1 MASYAGSPA
10 LSPEARD
17 KVLQT
22 FRHTLSLAQSGKA
35 DEALLGCDFI
45 LKMDGRFAPARALL
59 DALRT
64 AAPGAPVNVDRF
76 SEFLGFDSAVEEI
89 SSAADVP
96 AVQTAAAPAAA
107 AHPPLG
113 DAFPAPAPAAAG
125 ASLEDLVF
133 GDEAAAP
140 PPPAHAP
147 PKPLPAP
154 PTPPPSPAAPGH
166 SMIAPVAGGDP
177 FAGLDDLSLSSGP
190 PSMVGSP
197 LEPAAG
203 FQPGAPPPMPASVPA
218 PAPARAPEAPAE
230 PPATPRAS
238 SGAQPDARITQF
250 LKQGDDAFA
259 RGNAQEAID
268 LWSRVF
274 LIDLSNE
281 EASHRIDSA
290 REAQAEAGRKID
302 MLLSDGVQSFE
313 AGDLAGARNKFLDVL
328 ALSENDATARGYLN
342 QIDAALSTPG
352 AGGSP
357 ASVPTPDSDFM
368 RNEIEAPRAPSFT
381 DEFQLEGGAAGEG
394 AAVPERATLPKSK
407 SRVDLRLLLAAGL
420 VILAGVGGGTY
431 WFLRGGRSAPAPAP
445 GPSSKPGGPVRPAD
459 DPFQKAQALFDAG
472 KIDEAIAVLLKLPD
486 SDPRHNEALVR
497 IEKMK
502 SSAAPTP
509 VPAAPSEAALDEMR
523 VAGFT
528 AVASSR
534 YIDAVKNLDP
544 VVKTR
549 PQDTEAA
556 AALRRALD
564 QVTALSSAVK
574 SYNEGD
580 YESAIKLLWE
590 ARKQDTKNQDVE
602 EYLANAYVNSAIQ
615 ALQAGNMA
623 KAQSSLKEA
632 TELRP
637 GDAEAQRLLR
647 FARKYPRGA
656 TDLLSKIFI
665 KHLAVRP

>member
-1 MASYAGSPA
+1 MTSYAGSAA

-64 AAPGAPVNVDRF
+64 AAPGAPVDVNRF

-89 SSAADVP
+89 ASAADVP
-96 AVQTAAAPAAA
+96 AVQKPAGPAAA
-107 AHPPLG
+107 APPPLR
-113 DAFPAPAPAAAG
+113 DAFPAPTPPGAG
-125 ASLEDLVF
+125 LDDLVF
-133 GDEAAAP
+133 GDEGAAAP
-140 PPPAHAP
+140 RPA
-147 PKPLPAP
+147 PAP
-154 PTPPPSPAAPGH
+154 PTPPPSPAAPAH

-177 FAGLDDLSLSSGP
+177 FAGLDDLSLSSGA
-190 PSMVGSP
+190 PSMVGAP
-197 LEPAAG
+197 LEPPTR
-203 FQPGAPPPMPASVPA
+203 FEPGAPPPMPAPASAAVP
-218 PAPARAPEAPAE
+218 PPDAPEAPGASAAPE
-230 PPATPRAS
+230 AQSAAARAS
-238 SGAQPDARITQF
+238 SPALQTDARITQF

-281 EASHRIDSA
+281 EASRRIDSA
-290 REAQAEAGRKID
+290 REAQAESGRKID
-302 MLLSDGVQSFE
+302 ALLSDGVQSFE

-357 ASVPTPDSDFM
+357 ASVSTPDSDFM
-368 RNEIEAPRAPSFT
+368 RNEIEAPHAPSFT
-381 DEFQLEGGAAGEG
+381 DELPLEDGAAGEG
-394 AAVPERATLPKSK
+394 AMIPERATLPRAR
-407 SRVDLRLLLAAGL
+407 SRVDLRLLLAGGL
-420 VILAGVGGGTY
+420 VLLTAVGGGTY
-431 WFLRGGRSAPAPAP
+431 WFLRGGRTAPAPAP
-445 GPSSKPGGPVRPAD
+445 SPSAKPGGPVRPAD

-523 VAGFT
+523 VAGFA

-534 YIDAVKNLDP
+534 YIDAVRNLDP
-544 VVKTR
+544 VVKAR

-556 AALRRALD
+556 AALKRALD

-590 ARKQDTKNQDVE
+590 ARKQDTRNQDVE

-615 ALQAGNMA
+615 ALQAGNMP

-656 TDLLSKIFI
+656 TDLPSKIFI

>member
-10 LSPEARD
+10 LSREARE

-64 AAPGAPVNVDRF
+64 AAPGAPVDVDRF
-76 SEFLGFDSAVEEI
+76 SEFLGFESAVEELPG
-89 SSAADVP
+89 SAEMP
-96 AVQTAAAPAAA
+96 AFPAAPPA
-107 AHPPLG
+107 PPLD
-113 DAFPAPAPAAAG
+113 DAFPASSPSAARAG
-125 ASLEDLVF
+125 GLDDLVF
-133 GDEAAAP
+133 GDEPESAP
-140 PPPAHAP
+140 QQAPA
-147 PKPLPAP
+147 
-154 PTPPPSPAAPGH
+154 TPPPSPAAPPP
-166 SMIAPVAGGDP
+166 SMLAHVAGGDP
-177 FAGLDDLSLSSGP
+177 FAGLDDLSLGGGA

-197 LEPAAG
+197 LEAPAG
-203 FQPGAPPPMPASVPA
+203 FAPGVPPPMPAWAPEPEAAEAPGGSAA
-218 PAPARAPEAPAE
+218 PAPRPGP
-230 PPATPRAS
+230 T
-238 SGAQPDARITQF
+238 SGNAVQTDARITQF

-281 EASHRIDSA
+281 EASRRIDSA
-290 REAQAEAGRKID
+290 REAQAESARKID
-302 MLLSDGVQSFE
+302 MLLSEGVQSYE
-313 AGDLAGARNKFLDVL
+313 AGDLPGARNKFLDVL

-342 QIDAALSTPG
+342 QIDAALTTPGSGGAPMTASTPE
-352 AGGSP
+352 
-357 ASVPTPDSDFM
+357 SDFM
-368 RNEIEAPRAPSFT
+368 RNEIEAPHAPSFA
-381 DEFQLEGGAAGEG
+381 DEIPPLEDGESLTGG
-394 AAVPERATLPKSK
+394 VPERATLPKIK
-407 SRVDLRLLLAAGL
+407 SRVDLRLLLAGGL
-420 VILAGVGGGTY
+420 VLLAAVGASTY
-431 WFLRGGRSAPAPAP
+431 WFLRGDRSAPVATPGAGAP
-445 GPSSKPGGPVRPAD
+445 KTGGAARPAD

-502 SSAAPTP
+502 STAAPTP
-509 VPAAPSEAALDEMR
+509 VPAAPSEAATDEMR
-523 VAGFT
+523 VAGFAAIAT
-528 AVASSR
+528 SR
-534 YIDAVKNLDP
+534 YIDAVKNLDL
-544 VVKTR
+544 VVKAR

-556 AALRRALD
+556 AGLKRAHD
-564 QVTALSSAVK
+564 QVAALSSAVK

-590 ARKQDTKNQDVE
+590 ARKTDAKNQDVE
-602 EYLANAYVNSAIQ
+602 EYLVNAYVNGAIQ
-615 ALQAGNMA
+615 ALQAGNMP
-623 KAQSSLKEA
+623 KAQLALKEA

-647 FARKYPRGA
+647 FVRKYPRGA
-656 TDLLSKIFI
+656 TDLLSKILI